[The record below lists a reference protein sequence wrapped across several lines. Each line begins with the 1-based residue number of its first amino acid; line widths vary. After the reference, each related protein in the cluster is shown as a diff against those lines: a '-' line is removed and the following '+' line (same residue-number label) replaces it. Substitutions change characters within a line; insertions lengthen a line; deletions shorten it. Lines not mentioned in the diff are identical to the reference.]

1 MSMRVENQS
10 KWKAI
15 ILDLDGTLLHSDGS
29 VSEYTLKTLQEC
41 KKRGIVIAV
50 ATARFWFKAEKYRE

>member
-1 MSMRVENQS
+1 MSMRVKNQS
-10 KWKAI
+10 RWKAI

-41 KKRGIVIAV
+41 KKR
-50 ATARFWFKAEKYRE
+50 ES